1 MDIQSVGNIYQKLS
15 KANLHLLEGVYHR
28 DVVFEDAAHRL
39 EGYLHFPITFS
50 PYTPMSFAV
59 TSLSM
64 TINKSEKLGFSLGR
78 WIYNIL
84 SFKRVRRYL

>member
-39 EGYLHFPITFS
+39 EGYCTFRLLS
-50 PYTPMSFAV
+50 V
-59 TSLSM
+59 LIHQCHSL
-64 TINKSEKLGFSLGR
+64 
-78 WIYNIL
+78 
-84 SFKRVRRYL
+84 